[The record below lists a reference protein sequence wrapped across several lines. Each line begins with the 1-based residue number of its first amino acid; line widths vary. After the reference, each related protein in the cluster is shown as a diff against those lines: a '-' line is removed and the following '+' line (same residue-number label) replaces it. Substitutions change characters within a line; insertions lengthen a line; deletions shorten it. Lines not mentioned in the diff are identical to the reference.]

1 MSLGIYSFI
10 VPSRSLFPSFTFCF
24 WKLPPPTFGLSVFLA
39 LSFENRWLHGLR
51 KCERWQRSRLMFKI
65 HLPPG
70 LGYAV
75 FSSLVA
81 SAFSLDLL
89 YFMPLSGLRFEITE
103 DHPTQR
109 KMFPVNRNWFAV
121 LRRCPF
127 AVIFLAFVVLCEN
140 DQAEKSYYLIT
151 CFIVAVIVSV
161 LFPRFILISIYYSM
175 YIDSFSSCL
184 STIITICIR
193 IYFASSSSP
202 SSLLLL
208 LLSCFTSLFKYVQQ
222 DCKRQSLST
231 QIEGRRSFPFLLSPL
246 FHSPFRSASPTSTN
260 SVLSVSFRFS
270 LILPL
275 LLNFNDALCVI
286 LHTHTLSLF
295 LYTGTRSSAFQL
307 LFCPF

>member
-1 MSLGIYSFI
+1 MRKMTAISTNAQD
-10 VPSRSLFPSFTFCF
+10 PSTSGP
-24 WKLPPPTFGLSVFLA
+24 
-39 LSFENRWLHGLR
+39 
-51 KCERWQRSRLMFKI
+51 RLCR
-65 HLPPG
+65 
-70 LGYAV
+70 
-75 FSSLVA
+75 FSSLAA

-103 DHPTQR
+103 DHSTQR

-140 DQAEKSYYLIT
+140 DQAEQSYYLIT

-193 IYFASSSSP
+193 IYFASSSS
-202 SSLLLL
+202 SSL

-231 QIEGRRSFPFLLSPL
+231 QIEGRRSFPFLLSLL
-246 FHSPFRSASPTSTN
+246 FHSPFRSASSTSTN

-270 LILPL
+270 LILALL